1 MIEAKSIESGFAK
14 PGSVLPGRNVV
25 RVLYLDDDDIDRTLM
40 QMHVKRHLRSNVD
53 LTCVETLDE
62 ARDAM
67 GRRGFDYLV
76 TDNRMPPI
84 SSYRETL
91 EKLDLDD
98 FDGRIVVV
106 SSETRF
112 ECFDAQPDARVH
124 CITDKADLSVAI
136 KGGLFDAFR

>member
-1 MIEAKSIESGFAK
+1 MIEAKTIERNHAK
-14 PGSVLPGRNVV
+14 PGSVLANRNVV
-25 RVLYLDDDDIDRTLM
+25 KVLYLDDDDIDRTLM
-40 QMHVKRHLRSNVD
+40 QMHVKRHLRTSVE
-53 LTCVETLDE
+53 LTCVETLDD
-62 ARDAM
+62 ARETMAA
-67 GRRGFDYLV
+67 RSFDYLV

-91 EKLDLDD
+91 DKLDLSG

-112 ECFDAQPDARVH
+112 ECFNTEPDPRVH
-124 CITDKADLSVAI
+124 CITDKADLSIAI